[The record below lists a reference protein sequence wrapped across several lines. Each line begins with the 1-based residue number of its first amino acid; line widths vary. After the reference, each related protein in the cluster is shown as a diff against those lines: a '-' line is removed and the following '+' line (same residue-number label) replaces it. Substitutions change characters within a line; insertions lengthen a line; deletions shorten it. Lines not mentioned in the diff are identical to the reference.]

1 MFILKKF
8 LAIPVIAASLIGLG
22 QTSTFAATEETKVSP
37 ASTESNQ
44 VQLPPVQ
51 YALEANE
58 EFAFYGSGIYKFHH
72 EGGEDLRVFLKNI
85 GNETFSYD
93 LYNSK
98 GGWLSNGKLTP
109 GQQTINEFST
119 EWSDWLPNGKYQI
132 VFTNNSGAFSKVKIA
147 ARALDEFEK

>member
-1 MFILKKF
+1 MKKF

-22 QTSTFAATEETKVSP
+22 QTSTFATTEETKVSP

-72 EGGEDLRVFLKNI
+72 TKAEGLEEFSLKN
-85 GNETFSYD
+85 
-93 LYNSK
+93 
-98 GGWLSNGKLTP
+98 W
-109 GQQTINEFST
+109 
-119 EWSDWLPNGKYQI
+119 
-132 VFTNNSGAFSKVKIA
+132 
-147 ARALDEFEK
+147 